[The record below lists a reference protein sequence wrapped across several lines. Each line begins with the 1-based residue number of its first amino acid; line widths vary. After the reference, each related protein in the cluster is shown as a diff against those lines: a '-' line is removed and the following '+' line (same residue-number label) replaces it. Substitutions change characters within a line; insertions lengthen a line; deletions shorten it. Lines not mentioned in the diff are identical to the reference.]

1 MLRKYEFLEKDATF
15 NYVNIASEKK
25 QITIQKGS
33 LCFTYC
39 QVPVVYTIAE
49 TYGLTVHFEDGSTKA
64 FETLRLD
71 ATTSQQVFNRAGE
84 VTQINVNIKKSH
96 LK

>member
-1 MLRKYEFLEKDATF
+1 MSFI
-15 NYVNIASEKK
+15 VIAKEKK
-25 QITIQKGS
+25 QIPIPKGS

-39 QVPVVYTIAE
+39 QVPVVYTIADN
-49 TYGLTVHFEDGSTKA
+49 YGLTIHYKDGSTKA
-64 FETLRLD
+64 AENLCLD
-71 ATTSQQVFNRAGE
+71 AASSQHVFNRAGQ